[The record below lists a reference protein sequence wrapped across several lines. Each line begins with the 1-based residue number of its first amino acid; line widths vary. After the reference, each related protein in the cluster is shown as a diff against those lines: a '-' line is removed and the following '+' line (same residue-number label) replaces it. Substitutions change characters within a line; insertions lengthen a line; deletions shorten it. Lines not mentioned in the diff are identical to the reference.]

1 MAYTPL
7 TGRYRRVNVEFLRET
22 AARGDVISDFYAAML
37 RHNRYE
43 ASLAD
48 VGSVAVERGGNVVS
62 PTTGRDEILYAR
74 RKGWIVDE
82 K

>member
-1 MAYTPL
+1 MRRCCDI
-7 TGRYRRVNVEFLRET
+7 TG
-22 AARGDVISDFYAAML
+22 
-37 RHNRYE
+37 YE
-43 ASLAD
+43 AYLAD